1 MVFVSKA
8 NALVKSGKNKGKP
21 KKGIKEIPL
30 KNGQVRYL
38 DSSKKGV
45 RKPKKEKVIKP
56 KKEKVIEVENTEVE
70 NTEVEN

>member
-1 MVFVSKA
+1 MVFVSKD

-21 KKGIKEIPL
+21 KKGIKEITL

-45 RKPKKEKVIKP
+45 RKPKKEKVI
-56 KKEKVIEVENTEVE
+56 EVENTEVE
-70 NTEVEN
+70 NTEVENTEVEN